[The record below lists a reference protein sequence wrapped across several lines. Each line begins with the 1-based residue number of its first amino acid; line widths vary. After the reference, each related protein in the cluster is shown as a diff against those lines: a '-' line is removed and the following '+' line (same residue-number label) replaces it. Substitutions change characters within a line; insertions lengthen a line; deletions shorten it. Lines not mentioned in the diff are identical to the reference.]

1 MCKNTQSNSHLMT
14 CFIIVLIEFQ
24 YSVSRAARN
33 SIKKSE
39 QALTILKQQQTSN
52 HLFCPLPSQPLRMD
66 LGSGHSFPSV
76 LAAHADFAWGGCV

>member
-24 YSVSRAARN
+24 YSVSRAAEN

-39 QALTILKQQQTSN
+39 QALTILKQQQISN
-52 HLFCPLPSQPLRMD
+52 HLFCPLPSQALRM
-66 LGSGHSFPSV
+66 GVSH
-76 LAAHADFAWGGCV
+76 WI